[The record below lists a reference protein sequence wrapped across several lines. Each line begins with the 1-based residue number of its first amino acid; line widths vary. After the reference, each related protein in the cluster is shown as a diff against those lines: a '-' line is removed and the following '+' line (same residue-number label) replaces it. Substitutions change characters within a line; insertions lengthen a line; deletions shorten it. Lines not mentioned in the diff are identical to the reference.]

1 MEESGMA
8 QVNMLE
14 ATADLS
20 RLVQL
25 LETHQEEVILI
36 AKDGVPVVE
45 MKLAKRKPISKRI
58 GVAKGKLHVP
68 DDFDKWDGEIADMFG
83 DTL

>member
-1 MEESGMA
+1 MKKLRFMFDYGTYP
-8 QVNMLE
+8 L
-14 ATADLS
+14 
-20 RLVQL
+20 RP
-25 LETHQEEVILI
+25 
-36 AKDGVPVVE
+36 GVPVVE
-45 MKLAKRKPISKRI
+45 MKLAKRKPVSKRI

>member
-1 MEESGMA
+1 MA
-8 QVNMLE
+8 QVNILE
-14 ATADLS
+14 AKADLS

-36 AKDGVPVVE
+36 AKDGVPIVE
-45 MKLAKRKPISKRI
+45 MKLAKRRPAPKRI
-58 GVAKGKLHVP
+58 GIAKGKLHVP
-68 DDFDKWDGEIADMFG
+68 DDFDKWDCDVADMFG

>member
-1 MEESGMA
+1 MT

-14 ATADLS
+14 AKTDLS

-25 LETHQEEVILI
+25 LETRQEEVILI

-45 MKLAKRKPISKRI
+45 MKLAKKPAAKRI
-58 GVAKGKLHVP
+58 GVARGKFHVP
-68 DDFDKWDGEIADMFG
+68 DDFDKWDDEIADMFG
-83 DTL
+83 DQL